1 KESHRSTVNCPLL
14 PHIPR
19 TSIPI
24 SIPNQ
29 EPNQKL
35 MRPPAR
41 CAEIGPGEVVS
52 ITHIKCI
59 SNIQSRHCREAIEL
73 PDASTSPQ
81 EVAVLKLHI
90 QLPLVSILE
99 SAGNI
104 FHHQRRH
111 HVNVFIQQE
120 PVTSG

>member
-1 KESHRSTVNCPLL
+1 MIVSCGTRVSHLSSLIPHPSSLIPHPKSQPSTIVPTLL

-29 EPNQKL
+29 KPNQKL
-35 MRPPAR
+35 MRSPAR
-41 CAEIGPGEVVS
+41 RAEIGSGEVVS

-59 SNIQSRHCREAIEL
+59 SNIQSRHCRKAIEL
-73 PDASTSPQ
+73 PDTSTSPQ

-90 QLPLVSILE
+90 
-99 SAGNI
+99 
-104 FHHQRRH
+104 
-111 HVNVFIQQE
+111 
-120 PVTSG
+120 